1 MLLNLSNHP
10 SDNWT
15 PEQLSAAGDAV
26 VDMPFP
32 QVDPDGDEAY
42 IESLANEYLQKV
54 LAMDNISAVH
64 IMGEMNFTFAL
75 VNKLKTFGVKCVAS
89 TTQRETEEENG
100 VKISKFKFVRFREYA
115 K

>member
-10 SDNWT
+10 SANWT
-15 PEQLSAAGDAV
+15 PEQLDAAGGTV

-32 QVDPDGDEAY
+32 QVDPDGDETY
-42 IESLANEYLQKV
+42 IENLANEYLQKV

-75 VNKLKTFGVKCVAS
+75 VNKLKTVGVKCVAS
-89 TTQRETEEENG
+89 TTQRETTVENG
-100 VKISKFKFVRFREYA
+100 LKISKFNFIRFREYV
-115 K
+115 